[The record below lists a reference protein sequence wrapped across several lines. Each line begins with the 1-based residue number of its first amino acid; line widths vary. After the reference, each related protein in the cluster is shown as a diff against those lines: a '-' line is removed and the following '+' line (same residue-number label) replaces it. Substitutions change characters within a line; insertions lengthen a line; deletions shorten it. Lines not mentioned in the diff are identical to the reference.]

1 MIKHPCGVAAKAL
14 DRAGHA
20 YELKVV
26 GGFKN
31 VPFSRRGRRDEI
43 LSLTGQKDVPVL
55 LLEDGT
61 TVVGSREIV
70 DWAEGTPAPSAA

>member
-1 MIKHPCGVAAKAL
+1 MSS
-14 DRAGHA
+14 RSSAGSRTS
-20 YELKVV
+20 
-26 GGFKN
+26 
-31 VPFSRRGRRDEI
+31 PFSRRGRRDAI

-70 DWAEGTPAPSAA
+70 DWAERTPAASAA